1 MQAWEAWN
9 AWKLRT
15 FLLMGLTFI
24 ILNHANEHVLRLG
37 IPHGLDLYLIVA
49 SFYFSLSPQKRVATS
64 GQKMFVFLFFPG
76 AFVTTLV
83 PLYAA
88 LLSVARYLHS

>member
-24 ILNHANEHVLRLG
+24 ILNHANAQVLSLG
-37 IPHGLDLYLIVA
+37 IPRGLDLYLIIA
-49 SFYFSLSPQKRVATS
+49 SFYFSLRPQTRVEKTT
-64 GQKMFVFLFFPG
+64 QKVLIFLFFPG
-76 AFVTTLV
+76 AFVATLV

>member
-1 MQAWEAWN
+1 MLAWDAWN

-24 ILNHANEHVLRLG
+24 ILDNAGQGILNLG
-37 IPHGLDLYLIVA
+37 IPRGVDFYLIAA
-49 SFYFSLSPQKRVATS
+49 SFYFALSPQKRVEKIFRKAL
-64 GQKMFVFLFFPG
+64 VFLFFPG
-76 AFVTTLV
+76 AFVATLV

-88 LLSVARYLHS
+88 LLSVARYMQV

>member
-1 MQAWEAWN
+1 MEAWEAWN

-24 ILNHANEHVLRLG
+24 ILDHANEGILSLG
-37 IPHGLDLYLIVA
+37 IPHGLDVYLIV
-49 SFYFSLSPQKRVATS
+49 SGFYFSLNPQKRVERLL
-64 GQKMFVFLFFPG
+64 QKCFVYLFFPG
-76 AFVTTLV
+76 AFVATLV

-88 LLSVARYLHS
+88 LLSVARYMRL